1 MSVSVKCQYALRSLF
16 ELAKRRRGG
25 LTRIQEIAAAQAIPV
40 RFLENILNQ
49 LRQGGFVE
57 SRRGKMG
64 GFTLARSPSEITV
77 LEIVSFIDG
86 PVYAFDCEGVVPLKK
101 CPLGP
106 ACVFMPLWQKAR
118 QALEAVYAE
127 TTLQDLL
134 DSENVCAITNYDI

>member
-16 ELAKRRRGG
+16 ELAKRKEAG
-25 LTRIQEIAAAQAIPV
+25 LTRLQEIAAMQAIPA

-64 GFTLARSPSEITV
+64 GFTLARLPAEITV
-77 LEIVSFIDG
+77 LEIIRFIDG
-86 PVYAFDCEGVVPLKK
+86 PVYALDCEGSDPLKK

-106 ACVFMPLWQKAR
+106 SCVFMPLWHKAR
-118 QALEAVYAE
+118 HALETVYADA
-127 TTLQDLL
+127 TLQDLL
-134 DSENVCAITNYDI
+134 DAELSSAVLYEI

>member
-16 ELAKRRRGG
+16 ELAKRRGNG
-25 LTRIQEIAAAQAIPV
+25 LTPIQEIAAAQALPV

-57 SRRGKMG
+57 SRRGKKG
-64 GFTLARSPSEITV
+64 GFTLARSPSDITV

-86 PVYAFDCEGVVPLKK
+86 PVYAFDCEGFVPLKQ

-106 ACVFMPLWQKAR
+106 GCVFMPLWQKAR
-118 QALEAVYAE
+118 QALEAVYAD

-134 DSENVCAITNYDI
+134 HAEYACTATYYEI